1 MELKRR
7 GCCFFVK
14 IVEMD
19 KPLDYGVFFLNK
31 NEIKKVL
38 SQFSL
43 FRDLDDYELEKIVDI
58 SISREWKKNSHVF
71 LQGDPLEN
79 VYFINDGK
87 VKIYKSDANG
97 REQIVAILKK
107 GEMFPHVGFF
117 RKGGYP
123 GYSEVLEPA
132 SLVVVPI
139 SQFEKVLVENPHLSI
154 KVFKVLGEK
163 IVDLQERL
171 EAQILNNTYEQIIKL
186 LIRLGE
192 LHGEKQ
198 EDGTIVLKSDFTN
211 KDLANM
217 IGTTRET
224 VSRTLT
230 KLKKDELITSDSQG
244 NLILDPDVLLNEL
257 V

>member
-1 MELKRR
+1 
-7 GCCFFVK
+7 
-14 IVEMD
+14 MD
-19 KPLDYGVFFLNK
+19 KPLNYGVFLLNK

-43 FRDLDDYELEKIVDI
+43 FRDLDNYELEKIVDI

-79 VYFINDGK
+79 VYFINEGK
-87 VKIYKSDANG
+87 VKIYKSDVNG

-139 SQFEKVLVENPHLSI
+139 SQFEKVLVENPYLSI

-198 EDGTIVLKSDFTN
+198 ENGTIVLKSDFTN

-230 KLKKDELITSDSQG
+230 KLKKDGLIISDSQG

>member
-1 MELKRR
+1 M
-7 GCCFFVK
+7 
-14 IVEMD
+14 
-19 KPLDYGVFFLNK
+19 NK
-31 NEIKKVL
+31 NEIKRVL
-38 SQFSL
+38 AKFSL
-43 FRDLDDYELEKIVDI
+43 FRDLDDNELDKIVDI
-58 SISREWKKNSHVF
+58 SISREWKKNSHIF
-71 LQGDPLEN
+71 MQGDPLEN
-79 VYFINDGK
+79 VYFINEGK
-87 VKIYKSDANG
+87 VKVYKSDANG

-123 GYSEVLEPA
+123 GYSEVLEQA

-139 SQFEKVLVENPHLSI
+139 SQFEKVLVDNPHLSI

-198 EDGTIVLKSDFTN
+198 EDGTVLLKADFTN

-230 KLKKDELITSDSQG
+230 KMKKDELITTDSNG
-244 NLILDPDVLLNEL
+244 NIILDPDVLMDEL

>member
-1 MELKRR
+1 M
-7 GCCFFVK
+7 
-14 IVEMD
+14 
-19 KPLDYGVFFLNK
+19 NK
-31 NEIKKVL
+31 NEIKNVL
-38 SQFSL
+38 AKFSL
-43 FRDLDDYELEKIVDI
+43 FRDLNDQELEKIVDI
-58 SISREWKKNSHVF
+58 SISREWKKNSHIF
-71 LQGDPLEN
+71 MQDEPLEN
-79 VYFINDGK
+79 VYFINEGK
-87 VKIYKSDANG
+87 VKIYKSDAHG
-97 REQIVAILKK
+97 REQIVSILKK

-123 GYSEVLEPA
+123 GYSEVLEQA

-198 EDGTIVLKSDFTN
+198 EDGTVLLKADFTN

-224 VSRTLT
+224 VSRTLS
-230 KLKKDELITSDSQG
+230 KMKKDELIMTDANG
-244 NLILDPDVLLNEL
+244 NMILDTDVLMDEL

>member
-1 MELKRR
+1 
-7 GCCFFVK
+7 
-14 IVEMD
+14 MD

-123 GYSEVLEPA
+123 GYSEVLEAA

-230 KLKKDELITSDSQG
+230 KLKKDELITSDTQG

>member
-1 MELKRR
+1 
-7 GCCFFVK
+7 
-14 IVEMD
+14 MD
-19 KPLDYGVFFLNK
+19 K
-31 NEIKKVL
+31 NEIKSVL
-38 SQFSL
+38 ARFSL
-43 FRDLDDYELEKIVDI
+43 FRDLEDHELEKIVDI
-58 SISREWKKNSHVF
+58 SISREWKKNSHIF
-71 LQGDPLEN
+71 MQGDPLEN
-79 VYFINDGK
+79 VYFINEGK

-123 GYSEVLEPA
+123 GYSEVLEQA

-139 SQFEKVLVENPHLSI
+139 SQFEKVLVDNPHLSI

-198 EDGTIVLKSDFTN
+198 EDGTILLKADFTN
-211 KDLANM
+211 KDLASM

-230 KLKKDELITSDSQG
+230 KMKKDELITTDSNG
-244 NLILDPDVLLNEL
+244 NMILDPDVLMDEL